1 MNIKTLIPTI
11 SILFF
16 LHNNSFGQDTKY
28 NPNDFKENPTWINM
42 MEDST
47 VNYYEA
53 IKTFNNY
60 WKGKIK
66 PIEEMDIKDMEAL
79 TAEEKEIRKN
89 YFQNLSL
96 QERAEFD
103 LLQYHYKRFKQ
114 WKKEILPFVQ
124 EDGRILTMNE
134 RIEIWNKQQLEIK
147 NQK

>member
-1 MNIKTLIPTI
+1 MSIKTLILTI
-11 SILFF
+11 SIL
-16 LHNNSFGQDTKY
+16 LVLNNKTICQELAY
-28 NPNDFKENPTWINM
+28 NPKDFKENPTWIGM
-42 MEDST
+42 MEDPN

-53 IKTFNNY
+53 VKTFNSY

-79 TAEEKEIRKN
+79 TSEEKEIRKT
-89 YFQNLSL
+89 YFQNLTVK
-96 QERAEFD
+96 ERAEFD

-124 EDGRILTMNE
+124 EDGRILTINE